1 MYSRAV
7 ILCAGAALLAVTS
20 VPADDK
26 PAPDKPDK
34 PDKPKATLKAG
45 ADLPGPFHP
54 YNVAN
59 GKYENKFHSL
69 TNEHGLNPGVLI
81 FVQNVTPDTNSPL
94 VKLLRELDQ
103 YVADRPQTR
112 LKAFAVFLFPDLAD
126 VVKDDDIR
134 EAHIQELQKLKSA
147 EPPLQQL
154 VLALDSPASLQK
166 SGYEM
171 PATQQ
176 VRVVLYNELKVLP
189 EKEGIFNYD
198 KDGLTEAEVTKIMDV
213 VKTKLAPYKK
223 K

>member
-7 ILCAGAALLAVTS
+7 ILCAAAALLAVTS

-26 PAPDKPDK
+26 PAPDKPEK
-34 PDKPKATLKAG
+34 SDKPKAALKEG

-54 YNVAN
+54 YNVVN

-69 TNEHGLNPGVLI
+69 TNEHGLNPGVLV
-81 FVQNVTPDTNSPL
+81 FVQNVPTSDEKSQAPL
-94 VKLLRELDQ
+94 VALLRDLDQ
-103 YVADRPQTR
+103 YITDRPQTR

-134 EAHIQELQKLKSA
+134 EAHVQELQKLKSA
-147 EPPLQQL
+147 EKQPLQQV

-171 PATQQ
+171 PPTLQ
-176 VRVVLYNELKVLP
+176 VRVVLYNELKVSKVYNF
-189 EKEGIFNYD
+189 EK
-198 KDGLTEAEVTKIMDV
+198 GLTDADEKKIMDE
-213 VKTKLAPYKK
+213 VKTN
-223 K
+223 